1 MNCYINILPRRRK
14 NIDCTLSHVIKYFS
28 QILTWKNYFWK
39 SQWKLLIC
47 NYLLF
52 MLKTNKKKIHC
63 SQHGK
68 NKSRKS
74 SNICNWI
81 LFLSNICVFLPWLMN
96 GKHNEMN
103 KDFILS
109 QLIEDPITLYNLN
122 YMFVLSLLVNIVK
135 MFLCLSLSK
144 CLSL

>member
-1 MNCYINILPRRRK
+1 MNCYINILPRRCK

-52 MLKTNKKKIHC
+52 ILKTNKKRFIAHNMVKT
-63 SQHGK
+63 SQG
-68 NKSRKS
+68 NLQ
-74 SNICNWI
+74 I

>member
-1 MNCYINILPRRRK
+1 M
-14 NIDCTLSHVIKYFS
+14 
-28 QILTWKNYFWK
+28 
-39 SQWKLLIC
+39 
-47 NYLLF
+47 
-52 MLKTNKKKIHC
+52 
-63 SQHGK
+63 
-68 NKSRKS
+68 
-74 SNICNWI
+74 

>member
-52 MLKTNKKKIHC
+52 ILKTNKKRFIAHNMVKT
-63 SQHGK
+63 SQG
-68 NKSRKS
+68 NLQ
-74 SNICNWI
+74 IFVIEYCFYPI
-81 LFLSNICVFLPWLMN
+81 FVFFLPWLMN

-135 MFLCLSLSK
+135 MFSCLSLSK

>member
-52 MLKTNKKKIHC
+52 ILKTNKKRFIAHNMVKT
-63 SQHGK
+63 SQG
-68 NKSRKS
+68 NLQ
-74 SNICNWI
+74 IFVIEYC
-81 LFLSNICVFLPWLMN
+81 LSNICVFLPWLMN